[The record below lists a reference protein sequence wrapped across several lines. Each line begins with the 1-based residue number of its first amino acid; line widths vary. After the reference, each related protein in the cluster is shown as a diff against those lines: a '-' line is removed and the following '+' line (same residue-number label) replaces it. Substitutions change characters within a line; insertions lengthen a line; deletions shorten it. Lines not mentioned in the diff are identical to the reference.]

1 MLKKDS
7 NVVFAHEASPWRGLS
22 DDEKEDEKMEQYV
35 LSDYSDFSDSEEDA
49 VSSVAES
56 EGSETVSTEEFIVT

>member
-1 MLKKDS
+1 MLKNDS

-56 EGSETVSTEEFIVT
+56 EGSETVSTE